1 MLKTFYTRFLMIVAA
16 LCLFGGGKSYAA
28 VGDEVVLKENYQG
41 DGNGFSID
49 VPINWSKQKFHVEMD
64 ISTCQTFNEDIFAL
78 GVAPGIFKG
87 SIHFYWKSA
96 TSFSAYYEHDKT
108 SCGEGT
114 TGTANC
120 GTGTMS
126 FSSSTVTV
134 EVSKNEGLVIN
145 GTSVAKMSGDELYHL
160 KGLFALSNVKFGSG
174 DTQNSKAKYTKISL
188 IEIPEIIEEPDP
200 VVITKT
206 TEKLLKEN
214 YDNGN
219 TRFSFNTDI
228 DFSNQTFEVVMD
240 LSNCTQTNENV
251 LSFGADL
258 QDQNG
263 WGGVNVIHFFYT
275 KSSKTLEIA
284 GFTPS
289 SRPIDV
295 KPTNISGEVTVRISS
310 DGLYV
315 NGTQYG
321 SASKCSGILALTN
334 LLYGSTQGSTRSNAV
349 WKSVKVITNTST
361 TVDRLFGDD
370 DSSFTKFAKTGAK
383 VALTRTLGAGYWNT
397 LCLPFS
403 LTADQVKT
411 VFGDG
416 VQLRTYS
423 NVTGSTMNF
432 VSATNIE
439 AGAPYLVKVEED
451 VVDPIIDG
459 VDVTA
464 DEPVAKGDAYA
475 MKGTYTTYALAT
487 NGSNLFLGDG
497 DKFYRPAEGQNTM
510 KGLRAYFIVPSG
522 TNAAALYANIDG
534 VETAIDEVCAD
545 AVVDNHATVYNL
557 NGQVVGNS
565 LRSLPRGIY
574 IQNGKKI
581 VIK

>member
-1 MLKTFYTRFLMIVAA
+1 M
-16 LCLFGGGKSYAA
+16 
-28 VGDEVVLKENYQG
+28 KENYQG
-41 DGNGFSID
+41 DGNGFSLD
-49 VPINWSKQKFHVEMD
+49 VPINWNKQKFHVEMD
-64 ISTCQTFNEDIFAL
+64 ISTCQTTNEDIFSL
-78 GVAPGIFKG
+78 GVAPGTFKG

-114 TGTANC
+114 QGTANC

-126 FSSSTVTV
+126 FSSSTITV

-145 GTSVAKMSGDELYHL
+145 GNPISFMSGDNLYHL
-160 KGLFALSNVKFGSG
+160 KSLFALTDVKFGSG
-174 DTQNSKAKYTKISL
+174 DGTKSKAKYTKISL

-206 TEKLLKEN
+206 TENLLKEN
-214 YDNGN
+214 YDNGY
-219 TRFSFNTDI
+219 TRFSFNTDV
-228 DFSNQTFEVVMD
+228 DFSSQTFEVVMD
-240 LSNCTQTNENV
+240 LSKCTQTNENV
-251 LSFGADL
+251 LSLGADL
-258 QDQNG
+258 QDANG

-275 KSSKTLEIA
+275 KSSQALEIA

-289 SRPIDV
+289 SRPINV
-295 KPTNISGEVTVRISS
+295 KPTNISGEVTVRINS

-315 NGTQYG
+315 NGTRYG
-321 SASKCSGILALTN
+321 TASDCSGILSLTN
-334 LLYGSTQGSTRSNAV
+334 LLYGSTQGNTRSHAV
-349 WKSVKVITNTST
+349 WKSVKLISSTST
-361 TVDRLFGDD
+361 TVDRLFGETDN
-370 DSSFTKFAKTGAK
+370 SFTKYAKTGAK
-383 VALTRTLGAGYWNT
+383 VALKRTLGAGYWNT

-403 LTADQVKT
+403 LTAEQVKT

-432 VSATNIE
+432 VSATTIE
-439 AGAPYLVKVEED
+439 AGAPYLIKVEED
-451 VVDPIIDG
+451 VVDPIIEG

-464 DEPVAKGDAYA
+464 DEPVAKGDTYA

-534 VETAIDEVCAD
+534 VETSIDETSAD
-545 AVVDNHATVYNL
+545 VVVDSHATIYNL
-557 NGQVVGNS
+557 SGQVVGNN

-574 IQNGKKI
+574 IQNGKK
-581 VIK
+581 VVVK